1 MRAWACAT
9 PQTRGTI
16 RHMTTQEKTPLQ
28 PLQHH
33 FVVYGERNDD
43 GTIKFETDAETLIA
57 CLSSSGVYDPNT
69 GEWLGASE
77 LLNDEDL
84 YAEELAISEA
94 LYKLFETPVGTDAE
108 EVPS

>member
-1 MRAWACAT
+1 
-9 PQTRGTI
+9 
-16 RHMTTQEKTPLQ
+16 MTTQQESPAQ

-33 FVVYGERNDD
+33 FVVYGQRNDD
-43 GTIKFETDAETLIA
+43 GTISFNTDAETLIA

-69 GEWLGASE
+69 GEWLRASE

-94 LYKLFETPVGTDAE
+94 LYKLFETPVWTAEQIGDDA
-108 EVPS
+108 